1 MHAVWCISVLQI
13 HQIHQ
18 YCKCV
23 LDNWQL
29 LVLHGRFL
37 QFSMYHTDAPL
48 WYHSDFKEG
57 VVCQF
62 CISVLIAA
70 CDCRGMVLKV
80 KTWQISEN
88 PTSGQTEGREWGMQ
102 ACPTNFVQSWSFLLQ
117 LHKYYMSRKSA
128 AWHLLVNQNPL
139 KPSEHVPPAPGAPY
153 NHPVCMASPRCETT
167 TYMYNVC
174 YTLLWVN
181 TQVAVSCGGGRWGE
195 ELTC

>member
-70 CDCRGMVLKV
+70 SDCRGMVLKV

-153 NHPVCMASPRCETT
+153 NHPVCMASPLCETT
-167 TYMYNVC
+167 TCMYNVC

-181 TQVAVSCGGGRWGE
+181 TQVAVSCGGGGGGE

>member
-1 MHAVWCISVLQI
+1 MQAVWCISVLLQI
-13 HQIHQ
+13 HLGQ
-18 YCKCV
+18 YCKCTV
-23 LDNWQL
+23 DNWQL
-29 LVLHGRFL
+29 LVLHRRFL

-48 WYHSDFKEG
+48 WYHSDFEEG
-57 VVCQF
+57 VVCQS
-62 CISVLIAA
+62 ISVLIAA

-102 ACPTNFVQSWSFLLQ
+102 ACPTNGHFVQLWSFLLQ
-117 LHKYYMSRKSA
+117 LHKYYISRKSA

-153 NHPVCMASPRCETT
+153 NHPVCMASPLCETT
-167 TYMYNVC
+167 NKYNVC

-181 TQVAVSCGGGRWGE
+181 TQVAVSCGGGWGE

>member
-102 ACPTNFVQSWSFLLQ
+102 ACPTILFKIMKFSFATSQ
-117 LHKYYMSRKSA
+117 VLHKQEISCMTFTCQSKSPQTK
-128 AWHLLVNQNPL
+128 WTRSSGTWLRL
-139 KPSEHVPPAPGAPY
+139 
-153 NHPVCMASPRCETT
+153 TT
-167 TYMYNVC
+167 TLCVW
-174 YTLLWVN
+174 LLPAVKQQHIC
-181 TQVAVSCGGGRWGE
+181 TMCVTHFSESIHKLQCHVAADE
-195 ELTC
+195 ERS

>member
-13 HQIHQ
+13 HHGQ
-18 YCKCV
+18 YCKCHLDNCISV
-23 LDNWQL
+23 LLQIHLGPYCKCTVDNWQP

-37 QFSMYHTDAPL
+37 QFTMYHTDAPL

-57 VVCQF
+57 VVCLS
-62 CISVLIAA
+62 ISVLIAA

-88 PTSGQTEGREWGMQ
+88 PTSGQTDGREWGMQ
-102 ACPTNFVQSWSFLLQ
+102 TCPTNGHFVQSWSFLLQ
-117 LHKYYMSRKSA
+117 LHKYYISRKSA

-153 NHPVCMASPRCETT
+153 NHPLCMASPLCETT
-167 TYMYNVC
+167 K
-174 YTLLWVN
+174 YT
-181 TQVAVSCGGGRWGE
+181 
-195 ELTC
+195 